1 MALNKDVIKARA
13 ESHGFSFVGFTE
25 AKATP
30 HLNAYL
36 KHIRDFEHSDLA
48 FLSRSYVVNGRRDP
62 TCLMDNASTV
72 IVLGVCYPPPQ
83 TNNKKKMIANGTIAA
98 YAVMPDYHD
107 VIREKA
113 TLVVHSLQKECTTTF
128 KTRIFIDSGPMMEK
142 DMAYSAGLGWIG
154 KNTLCIHPKYG
165 SFFFICCI
173 LTDLNL
179 DADDFFNED
188 LCGDCQKCEIACPT
202 NCIHD
207 HRIDVMRCISYLTAE
222 HRGVIPHAM
231 RKQIG
236 NRIFG
241 CDICQSVC
249 PRNVNTK
256 KPENGYFFHI
266 NPKLKSQPDLCE
278 QLKHTP
284 VSFKEYFSGTPIL
297 RIGYERY
304 VRNIVVAAG
313 NSGNDEY
320 IPLLKRLVT
329 SSSELISL
337 HAAWALTNFEDNNT
351 RDFLLGLLN
360 TNINK
365 ELKKEISE
373 LVE

>member
-1 MALNKDVIKARA
+1 MQITSDLIKARA
-13 ESHGFSFVGFTE
+13 ASHGFSFVGFTE
-25 AKATP
+25 AKASP
-30 HLNAYL
+30 HLNDYL

-48 FLSRSYVVNGRRDP
+48 FLSRSYVVNGRKDP
-62 TCLMDNASTV
+62 ACLMDNASTV

-83 TNNKKKMIANGTIAA
+83 TKNNKNKIDNGTIAA

-113 TLVVHSLQKECTTTF
+113 TLFVHSLQKECDTTF

-142 DMAYSAGLGWIG
+142 DMAFSAGLGWIG

-173 LTDLNL
+173 LTDLKI
-179 DADDFFNED
+179 ASDDFFNQD
-188 LCGDCQKCEIACPT
+188 LCGTCQECEKACPT

-207 HRIDVMRCISYLTAE
+207 HRIDAMRCISYLTIE
-222 HRGVIPHAM
+222 HKGVIPRAM

-236 NRIFG
+236 NRIYG

-249 PRNVNTK
+249 PRNENTK
-256 KPENGYFFHI
+256 KPENWYFFHI
-266 NPKLKSQPDLCE
+266 KPKIKSQLDLCE

-284 VSFKEYFSGTPIL
+284 VSFKEDFSDTPIF
-297 RIGYERY
+297 RIGYEQY
-304 VRNIVVAAG
+304 IRNIVVAAG
-313 NSGNDEY
+313 NSSNDEC
-320 IPLLKRLVT
+320 IPHLKQLIT
-329 SSSELISL
+329 TGSNLISL
-337 HAAWALTNFEDNNT
+337 HAIWALANFKDNNT
-351 RDFLLGLLN
+351 RDFLVGLLN
-360 TNINK
+360 TNIND

-373 LVE
+373 LVQ